1 MRRYSR
7 LYVIDALR
15 HVADQAGTTMARAAL
30 AWIRRRPGVASV
42 LIGARSLE
50 QLDDNLGSLDV
61 ELTDEQLHELT
72 DASTPRLNFPAST
85 TPASHQCSPSAA

>member
-1 MRRYSR
+1 
-7 LYVIDALR
+7 
-15 HVADQAGTTMARAAL
+15 MARAAL

-72 DASTPRLNFPAST
+72 DASTPRLNFPAFYN
-85 TPASHQCSPSAA
+85 ASLSPMLAFGGLTVDGTRYEPYPILAADNPRY